1 MNSAM
6 GAIVDARLGGAY
18 LGYLESRLNSGFPPP
33 FVAGLILLWVN
44 GGLLC
49 LFSPLSLGWLR
60 FGLGWASAGIGRP
73 SVKITSK
80 HETPLG
86 RDDACPTA
94 WPATTKPGG
103 PRVDHCL
110 SRSTGVRSSD
120 GRLGPAGRTSRA
132 GTPAR
137 MGAVRP
143 QPTG

>member
-6 GAIVDARLGGAY
+6 GAIVDARLWGAY

-60 FGLGWASAGIGRP
+60 FGLSWASAGIGRP

-80 HETPLG
+80 HET
-86 RDDACPTA
+86 
-94 WPATTKPGG
+94 
-103 PRVDHCL
+103 
-110 SRSTGVRSSD
+110 
-120 GRLGPAGRTSRA
+120 RLGSGGRSGRRMPYRMAGYDQ
-132 GTPAR
+132 AR
-137 MGAVRP
+137 WTRV
-143 QPTG
+143 